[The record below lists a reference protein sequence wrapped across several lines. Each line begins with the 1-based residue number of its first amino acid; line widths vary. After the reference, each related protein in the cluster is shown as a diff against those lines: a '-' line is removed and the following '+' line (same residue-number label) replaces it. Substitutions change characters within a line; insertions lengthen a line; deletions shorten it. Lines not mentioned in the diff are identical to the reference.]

1 MSLCRE
7 LGGMTYM
14 EFLERVSSREVCMW
28 RAYNELEKEDTDA
41 DRMKNETKAAV
52 RGK

>member
-28 RAYNELEKEDTDA
+28 RAYNELEKEDADA
-41 DRMKNETKAAV
+41 REMERETKAAV
-52 RGK
+52 RRK